1 MTYASLLFFAR
12 EKKKKKRETTVRR
25 GSGRDRIGGRVVTRA
40 GVDAPSWGR
49 GSVCSG
55 FGRATHRI
63 PLGRASPRRW
73 REGTPSA
80 ANDRIGSGD
89 FFFHVSGGRG
99 LVSVGMGSRDPSSLK
114 ALLETIVGTA
124 AGGGGVSGRVVT
136 TRRARDRR
144 RGYRAPD
151 PRGTRPPRAPRG
163 ACARRSRRTPSVAAT
178 ISVFSLGRGKR
189 CGCFFPRAAG
199 CGEIAARGREIERAR
214 EPGAAR
220 YERARSR
227 GAREGR
233 RGAEGASGSR
243 DAASCAPVGTAEG

>member
-1 MTYASLLFFAR
+1 M
-12 EKKKKKRETTVRR
+12 
-25 GSGRDRIGGRVVTRA
+25 TRA

-49 GSVCSG
+49 GSGCSK

-63 PLGRASPRRW
+63 PPGRASPRRW

-80 ANDRIGSGD
+80 ANDRIRIGG
-89 FFFHVSGGRG
+89 FFFTCDRG
-99 LVSVGMGSRDPSSLK
+99 KGTRERRRVRGRDPSSRK

-163 ACARRSRRTPSVAAT
+163 ACARRSRRTPSVAAA

-220 YERARSR
+220 YERARSP

-243 DAASCAPVGTAEG
+243 DAASCAPVATAEG

>member
-1 MTYASLLFFAR
+1 MI
-12 EKKKKKRETTVRR
+12 
-25 GSGRDRIGGRVVTRA
+25 GSGSDRGEGRDARGGGRALGGPGIGVFGVRTRDAPHPSGASFSSPLARRNAICRERSDRIGG
-40 GVDAPSWGR
+40 
-49 GSVCSG
+49 
-55 FGRATHRI
+55 
-63 PLGRASPRRW
+63 
-73 REGTPSA
+73 
-80 ANDRIGSGD
+80 
-89 FFFHVSGGRG
+89 FFFTCDRG
-99 LVSVGMGSRDPSSLK
+99 KGTRERRRVRGRDPSSLK

-124 AGGGGVSGRVVT
+124 AGGGGVSGRVFT

-163 ACARRSRRTPSVAAT
+163 ACARRSRRTPSVAAA

-189 CGCFFPRAAG
+189 CGCFFRRAAG

-243 DAASCAPVGTAEG
+243 DAASCAPVATAEG